1 MANRLKAGTLG
12 SDEDGGGGA
21 GEDGQEGG
29 SAEGTLDQKIAR
41 FEALIG
47 KLHTVVDMMEE
58 EEDGEPVCARPT
70 HAAPQNARPLSYHT
84 VTHSL

>member
-1 MANRLKAGTLG
+1 MDVAPAMGNRLKAGTLG
-12 SDEDGGGGA
+12 SDEDAGGGT
-21 GEDGQEGG
+21 GEDGEEGG

-58 EEDGEPVCARPT
+58 EDGETVFVRP
-70 HAAPQNARPLSYHT
+70 PMLRP
-84 VTHSL
+84 